1 MTFLQSAD
9 ILCVVTDTCY
19 IFKIY
24 NPCMERRIIMAQS
37 KLFFQDRITNGNG
50 QIVLLRFWGITF

>member
-1 MTFLQSAD
+1 
-9 ILCVVTDTCY
+9 
-19 IFKIY
+19 
-24 NPCMERRIIMAQS
+24 MERRIIMAQS